1 MAEYDE
7 TPERQSIPWM
17 GGKYAGQLKDGV
29 PHGHGRIV
37 LEDGARYAG
46 EWKEGEPHGQGTVY
60 HASGGIY
67 RGELHDGRQHGYGIY
82 TKPDREIIKGLWEN
96 GKFVKPLISKKDT
109 AAEKLSFPRLIRFN
123 KTMGFVHFIQ
133 GTLMMLFAFLW
144 YPNLDGLGTQT
155 FTIPVVGNYLEF
167 IQGEG
172 LVLTT
177 TDTLFELPFL
187 PLTASFLLISALF
200 HFIIA
205 FPYKE
210 KYVEGLKLGINR
222 MRWYEYALSSSLMIV
237 LIASL
242 FGVRD
247 IAVFA
252 LIALSNA
259 AMNFFGL
266 DMELL
271 NSGFRKTDKRTN
283 WLPFIFGSIIGLA
296 PWLAI
301 AFYIGVNPNLEQ
313 VPSFVWAILATYF
326 IAFNT
331 FPVNMYLQY
340 KGIGKFKNYLYGER
354 GYIILSLVA
363 KTILTW
369 LVLFGAFQP

>member
-1 MAEYDE
+1 MATDV
-7 TPERQSIPWM
+7 Q
-17 GGKYAGQLKDGV
+17 
-29 PHGHGRIV
+29 
-37 LEDGARYAG
+37 
-46 EWKEGEPHGQGTVY
+46 
-60 HASGGIY
+60 
-67 RGELHDGRQHGYGIY
+67 
-82 TKPDREIIKGLWEN
+82 
-96 GKFVKPLISKKDT
+96 KKD
-109 AAEKLSFPRLIRFN
+109 KLSFPNLIRFN
-123 KTMGFVHFIQ
+123 KIMGTVHLVQ
-133 GTLMMLFAFLW
+133 GTLMMLFAFFI
-144 YPNLDGLGTQT
+144 YPNLDGEGTRT

-167 IQGEG
+167 VQGEG

-177 TDTLFELPFL
+177 TDTLFELPFI

-205 FPYKE
+205 IPYK
-210 KYVEGLKLGINR
+210 KRYVEDLKQGINK

-237 LIASL
+237 LISSL

-252 LIALSNA
+252 LIALANA
-259 AMNFFGL
+259 AMNLFGL

-271 NSGFRKTDKRTN
+271 NAGKDKKEGKTN
-283 WLPFIFGSIIGLA
+283 WLPFIFGSVIGLA
-296 PWLAI
+296 PWVAI
-301 AFYIGVNPNLEQ
+301 VLYIGFNPNLGD
-313 VPSFVWAILATYF
+313 VPGFVWAILVTYF

-331 FPVNMYLQY
+331 FPVNMFLQY
-340 KGIGKFKNYLYGER
+340 KGIGKFSNYLYGER